1 MTGDFIK
8 SPTRHTKYASSIT
21 VCICLSCLR
30 YINPF
35 WLVLATSLA
44 SALYAYLF
52 VPESVVPDPGA
63 RLLTTKHHRA
73 VVHLYST
80 PGQGGRRLKLW
91 LYSLCFFIVVTVHF
105 GSRDLYVLY
114 ELSAP
119 LCWGPELIGYGSA
132 VQHLTYLS
140 SLAGLRAMQH
150 CLEDSWVAIVGL
162 ASNMCGLVVIS
173 VANTTA
179 LLFTGIIW
187 SKILGG

>member
-1 MTGDFIK
+1 MCFF
-8 SPTRHTKYASSIT
+8 HF
-21 VCICLSCLR
+21 R

-44 SALYAYLF
+44 SALYACLF
-52 VPESVVPDPGA
+52 VPETVIPDPGA
-63 RLLTTKHHRA
+63 RLLTTKHYRS
-73 VVHLYST
+73 VVRLYSSSRE
-80 PGQGGRRLKLW
+80 GGHRLKLW
-91 LYSLCFFIVVTVHF
+91 LYSFCFFIVVTVHF

-140 SLAGLRAMQH
+140 SLAGLKAMQR

-162 ASNMCGLVVIS
+162 FSNMCGLVVIS
-173 VANTTA
+173 VANTTT
-179 LLFTGIIW
+179 LMFTGSANFII
-187 SKILGG
+187 

>member
-1 MTGDFIK
+1 M
-8 SPTRHTKYASSIT
+8 
-21 VCICLSCLR
+21 CLYHFR

-52 VPESVVPDPGA
+52 VPESVVPDPEA
-63 RLLTTKHHRA
+63 RLFTTKHHRS
-73 VVHLYST
+73 VVRLYSS
-80 PGQGGRRLKLW
+80 PVDGGRRLKLW
-91 LYSLCFFIVVTVHF
+91 LYSFCFFVVVTVHF

-132 VQHLTYLS
+132 VQHLMYLS
-140 SLAGLRAMQH
+140 SLVGLKAMQR

-162 ASNMCGLVVIS
+162 VSNMCGLVVIS
-173 VANTTA
+173 LANTTA
-179 LLFTGIIW
+179 LMFTGNV
-187 SKILGG
+187 KG